1 MEFRWFCRQLGEQ
14 WATDPEADNPAA
26 LLYEDGDFIPNERL
40 PDVAG
45 GCFGNGPSQLI
56 SSRNFN
62 SHLTVLEPIN
72 ESLGVLNIATKSF
85 VKVETDYEILL
96 ELR

>member
-1 MEFRWFCRQLGEQ
+1 MLPGG
-14 WATDPEADNPAA
+14 A
-26 LLYEDGDFIPNERL
+26 LEMGQ
-40 PDVAG
+40 V
-45 GCFGNGPSQLI
+45 
-56 SSRNFN
+56 SRFPQEIFF
-62 SHLTVLEPIN
+62 SHLTILEPIN